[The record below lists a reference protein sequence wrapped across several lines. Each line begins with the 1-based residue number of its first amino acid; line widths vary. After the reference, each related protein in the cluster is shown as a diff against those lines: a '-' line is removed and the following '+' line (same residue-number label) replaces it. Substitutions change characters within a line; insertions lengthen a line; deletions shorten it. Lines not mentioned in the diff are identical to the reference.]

1 MKSEGRFNFDYHVS
15 TLLKKASKK
24 YHALAT
30 VCNYIDTKK
39 RRVLMSAFITS
50 QFFYCRFVWMF
61 HSRTLNNQINKIHEK
76 ALRLVYKDE
85 TFLSFALRKRCRY
98 SKLFWS
104 AFSRIWTEYGE
115 IRSISPY
122 SVGMRENTHQNNSEY
137 RHFSRSVYDLLKRE
151 KSVNIHQKNL
161 QILATEIHK
170 TKNDLEPEIMIK

>member
-1 MKSEGRFNFDYHVS
+1 MNSEGRFNFDYHVS

-30 VCNYIDTKK
+30 VCNYIDTIK

-104 AFSRIWTEYGE
+104 AFSRIWTE
-115 IRSISPY
+115 
-122 SVGMRENTHQNNSEY
+122 
-137 RHFSRSVYDLLKRE
+137 
-151 KSVNIHQKNL
+151 
-161 QILATEIHK
+161 
-170 TKNDLEPEIMIK
+170 

>member
-1 MKSEGRFNFDYHVS
+1 MKSEGWFNFDYHVS

-30 VCNYIDTKK
+30 VCNYIDTIK

-85 TFLSFALRKRCRY
+85 TFPSFALRKRCRD
-98 SKLFWS
+98 SELFWS
-104 AFSRIWTEYGE
+104 VFFRIRTEYGK
-115 IRSISPY
+115 
-122 SVGMRENTHQNNSEY
+122 MRTKITPNTDTFHA
-137 RHFSRSVYDLLKRE
+137 VLM
-151 KSVNIHQKNL
+151 
-161 QILATEIHK
+161 TC
-170 TKNDLEPEIMIK
+170 